1 MVSKIINLK
10 TFLFFVVIA
19 LTVFTYK
26 YLVSTK
32 PEAKPIEVKEKT
44 FYVNVI
50 STKKKDYTPTKDA
63 YGKVVSNR
71 TGDLR
76 FGVSGRIK
84 YISDSFLNGAF
95 VSNGQILA
103 KLDQRRYLLEVE
115 KLKAQTKELQNQLN
129 IRQRQV
135 KRFKSMLSNKV
146 ISQNKYDNELILLSK
161 NRSDY
166 VRSKISLEKAKEDL
180 ADTVLKSE
188 FNGRLFNVNIN
199 KGQFISGN
207 EKVANIFST
216 DNLEVEFVV
225 PARVYSKGK
234 DLIGKKIDVIWE
246 GGITSLKIIN
256 AIIVRADSKTNE
268 EDGGGKFYAK
278 ITNLNKQQEKIPV
291 GTFVRVNYPQG
302 DFKNVFKL
310 PETSLYGDKIYIV
323 EDSIAKKK
331 KVNLVYK
338 GSGYILVTGNL
349 TNKDLII
356 STKMPE
362 IFNNKKVII
371 LTNWI
376 L

>member
-1 MVSKIINLK
+1 MSKIINLK
-10 TFLFFVVIA
+10 TFLFLIVIA

-32 PEAKPIEVKEKT
+32 PEAKPLEVKEKK

-50 STKKKDYTPTKDA
+50 STKKENYTPTKDA

-84 YISDSFLNGAF
+84 YISESFLNGAF

-103 KLDQRRYLLEVE
+103 KLDQRRYLLEVK
-115 KLKAQTKELQNQLN
+115 KLKAQTEELKNQLD

-135 KRFKSMLSNKV
+135 KRFKSMLSKKV

-166 VRSKISLEKAKEDL
+166 IKSKISLEKSKEDL

-216 DNLEVEFVV
+216 DDLEVEFVV
-225 PARVYSKGK
+225 SAEVYSKGN
-234 DLIGKKIDVIWE
+234 DLIGKQIEVIWE
-246 GGITSLKIIN
+246 GGSTSLKKIS
-256 AIIVRADSKTNE
+256 AIISRADSKTNE

-278 ITNLNKQQEKIPV
+278 ITNLKNQQEKIPV
-291 GTFVRVNYPQG
+291 GTFVRVNFPQG

-323 EDSIAKKK
+323 EDGIAKKK
-331 KVNLVYK
+331 KINLIYK
-338 GSGYILVTGNL
+338 GPGYILVTGNL
-349 TNKDLII
+349 TNKDLIV

-371 LTNWI
+371 LTN
-376 L
+376 

>member
-10 TFLFFVVIA
+10 TFLFFTVIA

-50 STKKKDYTPTKDA
+50 SAKKQNYTPTKDA

-115 KLKAQTKELQNQLN
+115 KLKAQTEELQNQLD

-135 KRFKSMLSNKV
+135 KRLKSMLSKKV
-146 ISQNKYDNELILLSK
+146 ISQNKYDNELIILSK
-161 NRSDY
+161 NKSDY
-166 VRSKISLEKAKEDL
+166 LRSKISLEKAKEDL
-180 ADTVLKSE
+180 ADTILKSE

-199 KGQFISGN
+199 KGQFITGN

-225 PARVYSKGK
+225 PAKVYSNGK

-246 GGITSLKIIN
+246 GGITSLKTIS
-256 AIIVRADSKTNE
+256 AIILRADSKTNE
-268 EDGGGKFYAK
+268 EDGGGKFFAK
-278 ITNLNKQQEKIPV
+278 ILDINNDSEKIPV

-302 DFKNVFKL
+302 SFKNIFKL
-310 PETSLYGDKIYIV
+310 PETSLYGNKIYVV
-323 EDSIAKKK
+323 ENGIAKKK
-331 KVNLVYK
+331 IVNLVYK
-338 GSGYILVTGNL
+338 GSGYILVTGDIKDN
-349 TNKDLII
+349 DLIV

-362 IFNNKKVII
+362 IFDNKKVIV
-371 LTNWI
+371 LTN
-376 L
+376 

>member
-10 TFLFFVVIA
+10 TFLFFTVIA
-19 LTVFTYK
+19 STVFTYE

-44 FYVNVI
+44 FYVDVI
-50 STKKKDYTPTKDA
+50 STKKQDYTPTKDA

-103 KLDQRRYLLEVE
+103 KLDQRRYLLEVK
-115 KLKAQTKELQNQLN
+115 KLKAQTEELKNQLD

-166 VRSKISLEKAKEDL
+166 IKSKISLEKSKEDL

-225 PARVYSKGK
+225 SAQVYSKGN
-234 DLIGKKIDVIWE
+234 DLIGKQIEVIWE
-246 GGITSLKIIN
+246 GGSTSLKKIN
-256 AIIVRADSKTNE
+256 AIISRADSKTNE

-278 ITNLNKQQEKIPV
+278 ITNLKNEQQKIPV
-291 GTFVRVNYPQG
+291 GTFVRVNFPQG

-310 PETSLYGDKIYIV
+310 PETSLYGDKIYLV
-323 EDSIAKKK
+323 EDGIAKKK
-331 KVNLVYK
+331 KINLIYK
-338 GSGYILVTGNL
+338 GPGYILVTGDL
-349 TNKDLII
+349 TNKDLIV

-376 L
+376 F

>member
-10 TFLFFVVIA
+10 IILFFIVIA

-44 FYVNVI
+44 YYVNVV
-50 STKKKDYTPTKDA
+50 STKKENYTPTKDA

-71 TGDLR
+71 NGDLR

-103 KLDQRRYLLEVE
+103 KLDQRRYVLEID
-115 KLKAQTKELQNQLN
+115 KLKAQTEELQNQLD
-129 IRQRQV
+129 IRKRQV
-135 KRFKSMLSNKV
+135 KRFKTMLSNKV

-161 NRSDY
+161 NKSDY
-166 VRSKISLEKAKEDL
+166 MMAKISLEKAKEDL

-216 DNLEVEFVV
+216 DDLEVEFVV
-225 PARVYSKGK
+225 SAQVYSKGNS
-234 DLIGKKIDVIWE
+234 LIGKQIDVIWE
-246 GGITSLKIIN
+246 GGTSSLKKIN
-256 AIIVRADSKTNE
+256 AIITRTDSKTNE

-278 ITNLNKQQEKIPV
+278 ITNSNNQLEKIPV
-291 GTFVRVNYPQG
+291 GTFVRINYPQG
-302 DFKNVFKL
+302 DYKNVFKL
-310 PETSLYGDKIYIV
+310 PETSLYGENIYIV
-323 EDSIAKKK
+323 EDSVAKKK
-331 KVNLVYK
+331 KVNLIYK

-356 STKMPE
+356 TTKMPE

-371 LTNWI
+371 STN
-376 L
+376 